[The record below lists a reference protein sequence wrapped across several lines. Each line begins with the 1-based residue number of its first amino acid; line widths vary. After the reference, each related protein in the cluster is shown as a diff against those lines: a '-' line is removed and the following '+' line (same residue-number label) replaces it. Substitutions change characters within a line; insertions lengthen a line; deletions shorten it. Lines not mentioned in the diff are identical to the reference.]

1 MKYTVLALT
10 TLSACC
16 RFYAL
21 GFGNDAFVRKNI
33 CLRKQSSGK
42 LTALPVQ
49 HLHNELPVTHL
60 VGAMGTSSILTSASA
75 EIELDNDMFGLNGL
89 SATQYAPPKPAYDII
104 KGMSDIG
111 EIDYSSFWS
120 RIDRE
125 YKEAH
130 TVEYVQNNPDVL
142 EANEFQMQLISRLPF
157 VGVFFGVALYLM
169 RWANYE
175 LNDQTY
181 MSPEEEAQVAVGTTG
196 IFAGI
201 LVLTFIAASIA
212 TEHYTGI
219 PLDLDGI

>member
-1 MKYTVLALT
+1 M
-10 TLSACC
+10 
-16 RFYAL
+16 
-21 GFGNDAFVRKNI
+21 
-33 CLRKQSSGK
+33 
-42 LTALPVQ
+42 ALPVQ
-49 HLHNELPVTHL
+49 HMHSELPVTH
-60 VGAMGTSSILTSASA
+60 TSSILTSISA
-75 EIELDNDMFGLNGL
+75 EIEMDNDMFGVKSL

-120 RIDRE
+120 RVDRE

-130 TVEYVQNNPDVL
+130 TIEYVQNNPDVL
-142 EANEFQMQLISRLPF
+142 EANEFEMQLISRLPF

-181 MSPEEEAQVAVGTTG
+181 MSSEEEAQVAVGTTG

-201 LVLTFIAASIA
+201 LVLTIIAASIA
-212 TEHYTGI
+212 TEHYTGT